1 MRLFAWVLLCML
13 LAACAR
19 QTCPA
24 YMNGAITG
32 TEGSSPREKRH
43 ELFPEKINEHYRPP
57 KNKF

>member
-1 MRLFAWVLLCML
+1 MLLLLVLVLVLLSCH
-13 LAACAR
+13 R

-32 TEGSSPREKRH
+32 TEGSTKREKRQ

-57 KNKF
+57 RR